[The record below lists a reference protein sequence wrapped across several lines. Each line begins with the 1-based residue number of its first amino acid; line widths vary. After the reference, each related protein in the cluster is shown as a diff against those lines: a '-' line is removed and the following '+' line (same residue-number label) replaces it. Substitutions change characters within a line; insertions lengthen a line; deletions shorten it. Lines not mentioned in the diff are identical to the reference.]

1 MRRIKLAIPHIFKN
15 FLKIPASKEETIM
28 KLGKRALS
36 LALALVMM
44 VSMLPLIT
52 IAAGTDGNPYYNR
65 VADTSTMD
73 NWTKYFDLRDAY
85 LNTANAGGVWT
96 DKSVFTDASAFPQ
109 SVQME
114 NDDENF
120 LTALSALAANKEVVG
135 YSTIPTDTVLV
146 LDLSNSMD
154 GYENSLI
161 SAANE
166 AIETLLETNENNRVG
181 VVLYSGHNT
190 NSTSS
195 YSDAVTRILPVDRY
209 TPGNNGTYLTY
220 SGGNVSVSRGVSGES
235 NPNLNQSKAF
245 RGATYMQ
252 AGLWEAMEMFLEMDT
267 VITENNWQNGDDRM
281 PILVLMSDGA
291 PTTGTSYYDDVE
303 NSNYRSNGGTV
314 YKSNVGDGSSNNL
327 QPGNVFLTQLTAAYV
342 MNRIENHYQQ
352 QDSQARG
359 LFYTLGFNVRGN
371 QYAESVLDPDSSTLT
386 DSLWN
391 SYNALTT
398 GNLSVRVKGRNGSA
412 TDVSIHKNSYVTG
425 KSYVDDYFSASG
437 NGLQTAFRSIVDEII
452 LQSRYY
458 PTHLEGGSPDFSGY
472 VEFTDTLGEYMEVK
486 DIKGILLGDVLYDG
500 HMMASKLSSNAEGG
514 LGTVENPT
522 ELGHE
527 FIGSVKARLGIGE
540 TAEAQAL
547 VAKAFAAG
555 QLKYVSAT
563 NYSNHIGWYA
573 KADGSYAGFWDENAN
588 TAAPTDAVYKIKSY
602 GFLGETTGSIK
613 NSDMMYMSVQVRTH
627 IATGQQTVIW
637 RIPAAL
643 VPMITYLVTLDG
655 KNINEARN
663 VDVKVENVDNIHPI
677 RLIFESGLRSD
688 LNELNIDRIT
698 DASHLAEDG
707 VTRRF
712 WTNYFDISAASHDQH
727 ITTMS
732 AFTPSLENERFYYT
746 ENSAV
751 YKKVGENYVLV
762 GENETFDSQGEYYHR
777 RYIFK
782 KGASEPVFF
791 YEKMSAASIAVAVDE
806 GWNATFEPETGVTG
820 AWVVPA
826 GTPARELQMY
836 DERKADSQETDP
848 VSPTTKSAKMVF
860 HPYLAEQNGVVY
872 VDMNLGNNGLLEVT
886 PAQGIKLS
894 KTVDV
899 FETGTS
905 DQFQFEITLRNADG
919 TPFAGNLDSYITDL
933 DVVPLGT
940 AQAITVPASGT
951 YTVELSRDQTFWL
964 TGLPAGVHYGIREVS
979 DNDDYKVKSV
989 HVNGV
994 STGTAAT
1001 GYIAAN
1007 FIDRVDFVNT
1017 AVGLGDLVITKQVVD
1032 TQGNPVDVSD
1042 NLEFTAEVT
1051 LTNAQ
1056 GAPVS
1061 GTFGNITVPANGKF
1075 TVTLGDGESVI
1086 LRDIPEFTRYSV
1098 VETNIPAGFAF
1109 NGARSNMTGVVDADS
1124 NDQALIV
1131 NTYQPTA
1138 VGAGNIAV
1146 EIYKEISG
1154 NRTQWLT
1161 GESYSFTLERVDV
1174 TRGTVVVDT
1183 AVIDHTD
1190 ADKKAEMDMTTETYS
1205 VPGTYYYRITEAT
1218 GTQGGVTYDT
1228 AERRFHVVVADQ
1240 DMDGDL
1246 EIVSVSNQALTTVTG
1261 AYLVTA
1267 RFNNVYRP
1275 TGTATVNLN
1284 VQKKMTGNHGLAGF
1298 QFALYNDAALT
1309 EQFLLSTVTNA
1320 AGQAQFTL
1328 SFAANRASM
1337 AGEVYTYYMAELPSN
1352 NPNIT
1357 DSTAIYKVEVT
1368 VKDNGDGTIT
1378 ATPVVTA
1385 VSGGAAVENGDA
1397 TFTNVY
1403 TPSASDYLT
1412 ITGKKEISGDRV
1424 LNANEFAFT
1433 ITAETAN
1440 APLPATTTVKNQADG
1455 AFTFAPIEFTQVGTF
1470 DYIISEVQTDKIGG
1484 FTYDQ
1489 NLYRVRVAVVDNGDA
1504 TLTATITAME
1514 KVPDLNSSGTAAT
1527 DILFTNIYDA
1537 QDAEVTLTGTKLLTG
1552 KELQAGE
1559 FDFRLTPVTTGAPMP
1574 VNATVAND
1582 DSGHITFG
1590 KITYNKAGT
1599 YVYKLTE
1606 IAGTDS
1612 RYTYDNAVYTIT
1624 VIVTDN
1630 SQGVLSAQVHYE
1642 KNGIAATE
1650 VVFRNAFTP
1659 APITYDIHTRF
1670 GGEKVLNGRA
1680 LEENEFEFALINA
1693 INGQQVGNTV
1703 KNDGNGDFRFP
1714 AVTLTTTG
1722 IYHYKITEQIGDEKG
1737 ITYDTSSFHIR
1748 LEVQQDASG
1757 NLFVSD
1763 AQLHKGTTVKE
1774 EVGGVL
1780 TEVTRYD
1787 NITVGGQIVF
1797 TNTYKADPVYV
1808 TLTAT
1813 KTLSGRDLVNGEFKF
1828 DLHAT
1833 DDTYTYSDNTLLEDD
1848 VRLTLNDNGTGNIAF
1863 LPIGFEAVGTHH
1875 YVIVE
1880 DEVNGRGVT
1889 CDTTV
1894 YKVKIVVTDDLAGNH
1909 KAKIYVNDAEV
1920 TTTLADTVIF
1930 ANTYK
1935 AEETDILI
1943 RGMKTL
1949 DGRELKAGEF
1959 SFALYDADGKK
1970 LETVK
1975 NDKDGNFAFAAIPV
1989 DTAGVYTYTVREVQ
2003 GNAENVTYDKTVYT
2017 VKVTVK
2023 DNLDGTL
2030 SVSYAYTA
2038 GEKDAERIAFV
2049 NHYTAPQLI
2058 SGSDNQGDTVRL
2070 NLWFT
2075 LLGVSAAAIAGI
2087 FLLRKKEIL

>member
-1 MRRIKLAIPHIFKN
+1 
-15 FLKIPASKEETIM
+15 M

-44 VSMLPLIT
+44 VSMLPLVT
-52 IAAGTDGNPYYNR
+52 IAAGADGNPYYNR
-65 VADTSTMD
+65 VADASTMD
-73 NWTKYFDLRDAY
+73 NWTKYFDLRDAN

-96 DKSVFTDASAFPQ
+96 DKSVFTDASAFPR

-114 NDDENF
+114 DDAENF

-154 GYENSLI
+154 GYERSLI

-195 YSDAVTRILPVDRY
+195 YSDAVTRILPIDRY
-209 TPGNNGTYLTY
+209 TAGNNDTYLTY
-220 SGGNVSVSRGVSGES
+220 SGGTVSVSRGVSGTS
-235 NPNLNQSKAF
+235 NSNLNQSKAF
-245 RGATYMQ
+245 QGATYIQ

-303 NSNYRSNGGTV
+303 NSRYQSDGRTV
-314 YKSNVGDGSSNNL
+314 YKSNVGNGRSEDL
-327 QPGNVFLTQLTAAYV
+327 QPGNVFLTQLTADYV

-352 QDSQARG
+352 QDSQMRG
-359 LFYTLGFNVRGN
+359 LFYTLGFNVGGD
-371 QYAESVLDPDSSTLT
+371 QYAKSVLDPDSSTLT

-398 GNLSVRVKGRNGSA
+398 GNLSVRVKGRNGNA
-412 TDVSIHKNSYVTG
+412 TDVSIHKNSYVTS

-514 LGTVENPT
+514 LGTMENPT

-540 TAEAQAL
+540 TVEAQAL
-547 VAKAFAAG
+547 VAKAYAAG
-555 QLKYVSAT
+555 QLKYVSASD
-563 NYSNHIGWYA
+563 YSNFIGWYA
-573 KADGSYAGFWDENAN
+573 KADGAYAGFWDENAN
-588 TAAPTDAVYKIKSY
+588 TTAPRDAVYKIKSY

-627 IATGQQTVIW
+627 ITTGQQTVIW

-643 VPMITYLVTLDG
+643 VPMITYLVTLEG

-688 LNELNIDRIT
+688 LNELNMDRIT
-698 DASHLAEDG
+698 DTSHLAEDS

-751 YKKVGENYVLV
+751 YKKVGENYILV
-762 GENETFDSQGEYYHR
+762 GEGETPDPQGEYYHR

-782 KGASEPVFF
+782 KGVSEPVFF

-806 GWNATFEPETGVTG
+806 GWNATFEPEAGMTG

-836 DERKADSQETDP
+836 DERKADSQETNLD
-848 VSPTTKSAKMVF
+848 VSPTTQSAKMVF
-860 HPYLAEQNGVVY
+860 HPYLSEQNGVVY

-905 DQFQFEITLRNADG
+905 DAFAFEITLRNADG
-919 TPFAGNLDSYITDL
+919 TPFTGNLDSYITDL
-933 DVVPLGT
+933 DVVPLGK
-940 AQAITVPASGT
+940 AQAIAVPASGT

-979 DNDDYKVKSV
+979 DNDDYKIKSV

-1007 FIDRVDFVNT
+1007 FIDEVDFVNT
-1017 AVGLGDLVITKQVVD
+1017 AVGEGDLVITKQVVD
-1032 TQGNPVDVSD
+1032 QNGNIVDVSD
-1042 NLEFTAEVT
+1042 ALEFTAEVT
-1051 LTNAQ
+1051 LTNSQ

-1061 GTFGNITVPANGKF
+1061 GTFGNITVPATGKF
-1075 TVTLGDGESVI
+1075 TVTLGDGESVV
-1086 LRDIPEFTRYSV
+1086 LRGIPELTRYSV

-1109 NGARSNMTGVVDADS
+1109 NGERSNMTGVVDADS

-1146 EIYKEISG
+1146 EIHKEISG
-1154 NRTQWLT
+1154 NRNQWLT

-1174 TRGTVVVDT
+1174 TRGTMVIETVD
-1183 AVIDHTD
+1183 IDYD
-1190 ADKKAEMDMTTETYS
+1190 ANVKSVLLELTGETYS
-1205 VPGTYYYRITEAT
+1205 APGTYYYRITEVA

-1228 AERRFHVVVADQ
+1228 AERRFHVVVADR

-1246 EIVSVSNQALTTVTG
+1246 EIVSVNNEALTTVTG
-1261 AYLVTA
+1261 SYLVTA
-1267 RFNNVYRP
+1267 RFNNVYQP
-1275 TGTATVNLN
+1275 TGTATVTLD

-1320 AGQAQFTL
+1320 AGQAQFAL
-1328 SFAANRASM
+1328 SFAANRARM
-1337 AGEVYTYYMAELPSN
+1337 AGEVYTYYMAEIPGN
-1352 NPNIT
+1352 HPNILYS
-1357 DSTAIYKVEVT
+1357 DAIYKVEVT

-1378 ATPVVTA
+1378 ATPAVTV

-1403 TPSASDYLT
+1403 TPSASDYLI
-1412 ITGKKEISGDRV
+1412 ITGQKEISGDRV

-1433 ITAETAN
+1433 ITAETPG
-1440 APLPATTTVKNQADG
+1440 APMPADEDDNPTDGKITVKNQADG
-1455 AFTFAPIEFTQVGTF
+1455 SFTFAPIEFAQEGTF
-1470 DYIISEVQTDKIGG
+1470 DYIISEVQTHKIGG
-1484 FTYDQ
+1484 FTYDE
-1489 NLYRVRVAVVDNGDA
+1489 NLYRVRVAVVDNHDR

-1514 KVPDLNSSGTAAT
+1514 KVPDLNSSGTPAT
-1527 DILFTNIYDA
+1527 DILFTNVYDA

-1552 KELQAGE
+1552 KDLQAGE
-1559 FDFRLTPVTTGAPMP
+1559 FQFRLAPVTSGAPMP
-1574 VNATVAND
+1574 INATVSND
-1582 DSGHITFG
+1582 ASGHITFG
-1590 KITYNKAGT
+1590 KIAYSKAGT
-1599 YVYKLTE
+1599 YVYKLVE
-1606 IAGTDS
+1606 LAETDE
-1612 RYTYDNAVYTIT
+1612 RYTYDQAVYTVT
-1624 VIVTDN
+1624 VTVTDN
-1630 SQGVLSAQVHYE
+1630 SQGVLSARVSYE

-1659 APITYDIHTRF
+1659 AAITYDIDARF

-1680 LEENEFEFALINA
+1680 LAENEFAFVLINA
-1693 INGQQVGNTV
+1693 INGQQIGEPV
-1703 KNDGNGDFRFP
+1703 KNDGNGDFHFP
-1714 AVTLTTTG
+1714 ELTLATTG
-1722 IYHYKITEQIGDEKG
+1722 IYHYKITEVVGDEKG
-1737 ITYDTSSFHIR
+1737 ITYDTSSYHIR
-1748 LEVQQDASG
+1748 LEVQQDANGILS
-1757 NLFVSD
+1757 VAD
-1763 AQLHKGTTVKE
+1763 AQLYKGVVTKE
-1774 EVGGVL
+1774 EVEGVL

-1813 KTLSGRDLVNGEFKF
+1813 KTLSGRELVDGEFKF

-1833 DDTYTYSDNTLLEDD
+1833 DDTYTYSDTTLLEDD
-1848 VRLTLNDNGTGNIAF
+1848 VHLTLNENGTGNIAF
-1863 LPIGFEAVGTHH
+1863 LPIGFEAEGTHH

-1880 DEVNGRGVT
+1880 DEVNGKGVT

-1894 YKVKIVVTDDLAGNH
+1894 YKVKVVVTDDLEGNH
-1909 KAKIYVNDAEV
+1909 KARIFINDAEV
-1920 TTTLADTVIF
+1920 TTTLADTVKF
-1930 ANTYK
+1930 ANTYQ
-1935 AEETDILI
+1935 AEPTQI
-1943 RGMKTL
+1943 RMKGIKTL

-1959 SFALYDADGKK
+1959 SFALYNADGKK
-1970 LETVK
+1970 LQTVK
-1975 NDKDGNFAFAAIPV
+1975 NDKDGNFTFTAIPV
-1989 DTAGVYTYTVREVQ
+1989 DTAGVYTYTVREAQ

-2023 DNLDGTL
+2023 DNLDGTF
-2030 SVSYAYTA
+2030 SVSYAYTI
-2038 GEKDAERIAFV
+2038 GEKNAERIAFV
-2049 NHYTAPQLI
+2049 NHYTPPQLI
-2058 SGSDNQGDTVRL
+2058 SGSDNQGDTIML
-2070 NLWFT
+2070 NLWFA
-2075 LLGVSAAAIAGI
+2075 LLGVSVAAIAGI
-2087 FLLRKKEIL
+2087 FVLRKKEIL